1 MFGSIGGYEVVFI
14 LALALL
20 LFGPR
25 KLPEIG
31 RTLARTLSE
40 FRKATHE
47 FRSGLEQE
55 IEVEKMKEARETLD
69 STAQD
74 VNSTVENLASVPREP
89 SGADRPE
96 KATDTP
102 SSSPSSHAGQH
113 RRT

>member
-1 MFGSIGGYEVVFI
+1 MFGSIRGYEVVFI
-14 LALALL
+14 LVLALL

-31 RTLARTLSE
+31 RSLARTLSE

-55 IEVEKMKEARETLD
+55 IEVEKMKETREALD

-74 VNSTVENLASVPREP
+74 VNSTVENLASVAREP
-89 SGADRPE
+89 HSVRPE
-96 KATDTP
+96 KATDTA
-102 SSSPSSHAGQH
+102 SSPPSSHAGQH